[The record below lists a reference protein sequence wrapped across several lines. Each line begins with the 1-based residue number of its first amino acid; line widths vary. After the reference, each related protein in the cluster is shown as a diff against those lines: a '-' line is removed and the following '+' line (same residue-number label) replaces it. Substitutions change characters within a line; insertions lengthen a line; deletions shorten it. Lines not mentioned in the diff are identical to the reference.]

1 MNTNGRVRI
10 GIPEFVR
17 RRHLKRQV
25 KLLDFSC
32 TANPPV
38 VIQSGPDTT
47 DTDIKKTFTSKI
59 FLGVAAIDEYSHAR
73 IVPPH
78 PAMAKSVAPQP
89 QKQVVIRLWMVA
101 HRCVS

>member
-1 MNTNGRVRI
+1 M
-10 GIPEFVR
+10 P
-17 RRHLKRQV
+17 KMV
-25 KLLDFSC
+25 KLVDFSSPV
-32 TANPPV
+32 NPPAC
-38 VIQSGPDTT
+38 IQNGPDTT

-59 FLGVAAIDEYSHAR
+59 SLGVVVIDEYSHAR